1 MVGEEMN
8 KETDKLII
16 VVIENFCTVLSTIK
30 DSVSES
36 RTIGRLYPQTGRPI
50 CSSTKDLSFVLYTCM
65 DVNMLL

>member
-36 RTIGRLYPQTGRPI
+36 RTIGGLYPPKQAGQYASQPKTYP
-50 CSSTKDLSFVLYTCM
+50 LSYIHVWM
-65 DVNMLL
+65 